1 MKLMIAIVN
10 DADYDRIAHTLTD
23 EQYRV
28 TCIASTGGLFRRGS
42 TTLLMGLEE
51 SRINRA
57 VEIIKKQLPA
67 LKARVL
73 RKPIF
78 SYYPSRNIFECDPND
93 VRKLCHVI

>member
-10 DADYDRIAHTLTD
+10 DAGYDRIAHSLTD

-57 VEIIKKQLPA
+57 VEIIKENSASPEGPGTQ
-67 LKARVL
+67 KA
-73 RKPIF
+73 
-78 SYYPSRNIFECDPND
+78 NIFVLSIKEYIR
-93 VRKLCHVI
+93 V

>member
-10 DADYDRIAHTLTD
+10 DSDYDKIAHQLTE

-51 SRINRA
+51 EKITRA
-57 VEIIKKQLPA
+57 VEIIKENSTSTDGPGSH
-67 LKARVL
+67 KAAIFVL
-73 RKPIF
+73 
-78 SYYPSRNIFECDPND
+78 NIKEYIH
-93 VRKLCHVI
+93 L

>member
-10 DADYDRIAHTLTD
+10 DADYDKIARQLTD

-51 SRINRA
+51 DKIDRA
-57 VEIIKKQLPA
+57 IEIIKENSASSDGPGTH
-67 LKARVL
+67 KAAIFVLNIKEYIRV
-73 RKPIF
+73 
-78 SYYPSRNIFECDPND
+78 
-93 VRKLCHVI
+93 